1 MTPATPV
8 TIRSPAS
15 RASLSTDQLPLDE
28 HPIGSSSMS
37 DWRTYDTVAEVYD
50 RVHAPRFADAAR
62 DLVAALAVSEDDHVL
77 DVGTGTGVGAAA
89 VTGVGA
95 SVVGLDRSTAMLSV
109 GHRERPALALV
120 AGQVID
126 LPFRD
131 RAFDVVMGNFVLAH
145 FVKVETALFDVRR
158 VLRPHG
164 RIGFTA
170 WSDGKDAFQDAWLGL
185 VESVVPRDMLAPA
198 YGAAA
203 PGHERFKRPAAIEET
218 LRKAGFRSIRTER
231 KRYQW
236 TYGRDELVEG
246 LGTWTVG
253 RFVRN
258 MLGEPAWASLMERT
272 RAVFEERFPDPLN
285 DFRDVILA
293 VGVLP

>member
-1 MTPATPV
+1 M
-8 TIRSPAS
+8 
-15 RASLSTDQLPLDE
+15 D
-28 HPIGSSSMS
+28 

-62 DLVAALAVSEDDHVL
+62 DLVAALALAEEDRVL
-77 DVGTGTGVGAAA
+77 DVGTGTGVAAEA
-89 VTGVGA
+89 GA
-95 SVVGLDRSTAMLSV
+95 SAGATVVGVDRSTAMLGV
-109 GHRERPALALV
+109 GHRERPTLPLV
-120 AGQVID
+120 AGKVID

-131 RAFDVVMGNFVLAH
+131 RAFDVAMGNFVLAH
-145 FVKVETALFDVRR
+145 FVKVETALFDIRR

-170 WSDGKDAFQDAWLGL
+170 WSDSNDSYQDAWLEL

-198 YGAAA
+198 YAAAA
-203 PGHERFKRPAAIEET
+203 PGHERFKQPTAIEEI
-218 LRKAGFRSIRTER
+218 LRTAGFRSVRTER

-236 TYGRDELVEG
+236 TYARQELIEG

-258 MLGEPAWASLMERT
+258 MLGESRWAALMERT

-293 VGVLP
+293 VAALPR